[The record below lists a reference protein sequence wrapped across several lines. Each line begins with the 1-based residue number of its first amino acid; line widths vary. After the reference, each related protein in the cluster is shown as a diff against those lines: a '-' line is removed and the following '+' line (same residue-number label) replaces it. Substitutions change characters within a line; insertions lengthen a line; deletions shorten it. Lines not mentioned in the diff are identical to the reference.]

1 MVDINC
7 LYLRFLF
14 HKPYPSKENFF
25 SQIGLHLLG
34 VYGSE
39 QPNLIMQEPSARE
52 EREEGANEEDEEFV
66 GGYMAKLSAEKEE
79 AIRQENFDLAEY
91 YKNTMGQISNFAV
104 KLREHR
110 AMIARSI

>member
-1 MVDINC
+1 
-7 LYLRFLF
+7 
-14 HKPYPSKENFF
+14 
-25 SQIGLHLLG
+25 
-34 VYGSE
+34 
-39 QPNLIMQEPSARE
+39 
-52 EREEGANEEDEEFV
+52 
-66 GGYMAKLSAEKEE
+66 MAKLSAEKEE

>member
-1 MVDINC
+1 MPTGSQEERFYKYGFLNFSKIENKTREEKVIMVDINC

-39 QPNLIMQEPSARE
+39 QPNLIMQEPTARE
-52 EREEGANEEDEEFV
+52 EREEGVNEED
-66 GGYMAKLSAEKEE
+66 
-79 AIRQENFDLAEY
+79 
-91 YKNTMGQISNFAV
+91 
-104 KLREHR
+104 
-110 AMIARSI
+110 